1 MDTCPFS
8 IQHPFSEEHL
18 MKLKIKVRA
27 QNIQTSELSKK
38 LLHDSQGVLNLYHRP
53 NVDISK
59 NI

>member
-38 LLHDSQGVLNLYHRP
+38 LLHDSQGVLNLY
-53 NVDISK
+53 S
-59 NI
+59 